1 MSLVSRKGLLAI
13 AAVLDVAIHAGERP
27 VSAKALAARHALPP
41 RHLEPVLQALV
52 RDGILKGIRGPR
64 GGYILAR
71 PQNQVTAEDILHA
84 ADTATE
90 GDEPAL
96 ASPLVSTVVRPA
108 LAPAERSFAAVLR
121 EITVEQMVQK
131 ARAA

>member
-13 AAVLDVAIHAGERP
+13 AAVMDVAIHAGDGP
-27 VSAKALAARHALPP
+27 VSAKALASRHALPP

-52 RDGILKGIRGPR
+52 RDGILKGVRGPH
-64 GGYILAR
+64 GGYVLGRA
-71 PQNQVTAEDILHA
+71 QNRVTAEDILHA
-84 ADTATE
+84 AETTTG

-108 LAPAERSFAAVLR
+108 LAPAERSFSAVLR
-121 EITVEQMVQK
+121 EITVEHMVQK